1 MVINCQYDMMSHD
14 VIYCIY
20 RYAIY
25 VYTHIYNIHTYIYID
40 TYTHWYYGYV
50 YIYTCIYIYIRIYI
64 NLISYIYIQLFNW
77 YIDILVYVYTCIYL
91 DMIWMLGSPWSFPK
105 NQLPKG
111 VEFASTAADSPRNA
125 ASGPRRVGGDPALEK
140 VPRRE
145 KMFPDLAR
153 GE

>member
-1 MVINCQYDMMSHD
+1 MYISRYDMN
-14 VIYCIY
+14 C
-20 RYAIY
+20 
-25 VYTHIYNIHTYIYID
+25 
-40 TYTHWYYGYV
+40 
-50 YIYTCIYIYIRIYI
+50 
-64 NLISYIYIQLFNW
+64 
-77 YIDILVYVYTCIYL
+77 L
-91 DMIWMLGSPWSFPK
+91 DLHGVSQK